1 MIAVMNQKSSE
12 DLLDQNVKKKLSR
25 RFKMANRQTIRV
37 KPDKDG
43 KIIIKLFGQEY
54 EIVIDKE
61 AKKEKVVDGNKA
73 DK

>member
-1 MIAVMNQKSSE
+1 
-12 DLLDQNVKKKLSR
+12 
-25 RFKMANRQTIRV
+25 MANRQTINV

-54 EIVIDKE
+54 EIVIDN
-61 AKKEKVVDGNKA
+61 KKEKVVDDNKQA

>member
-25 RFKMANRQTIRV
+25 RFKMANRQTIKV

-43 KIIIKLFGQEY
+43 KIIITLFGQEY

>member
-1 MIAVMNQKSSE
+1 
-12 DLLDQNVKKKLSR
+12 
-25 RFKMANRQTIRV
+25 MANRQTIRV

>member
-1 MIAVMNQKSSE
+1 
-12 DLLDQNVKKKLSR
+12 
-25 RFKMANRQTIRV
+25 MANRQTIKV

-43 KIIIKLFGQEY
+43 KIIINLFGQEY

-61 AKKEKVVDGNKA
+61 TKKEKVVDGNKA

>member
-43 KIIIKLFGQEY
+43 KIIINLFGQEY

-61 AKKEKVVDGNKA
+61 TKKEKVVDGNKA